1 MSDAYLTMSRFM
13 AGQQCDLRLW
23 NQCFEPL
30 PFEAAEPCSLRAMAR
45 QVKEAARNL
54 FPGGQLVDG
63 NPWDHPGA
71 VRRTS
76 DLVSAGCP
84 AIFDAA
90 IEHGPLHAR
99 IDILENKGPKGWALH
114 KVKSSTAFKEEHY
127 DEMAFQV
134 EVLNRA
140 SIPLESIHVIHVN
153 GKYQRGYEGID
164 WQKFFSRHLVTDVIQ
179 TRTAEISSH
188 IAPML
193 SLLKPGSPPNIAPG
207 RQCKHPRECEFFEQ
221 CGKLLPNDWIGKLP
235 NINAPLFEKLQSQG
249 IDAISKIPQSVP
261 LSAQQQTIRQVHHT
275 GHNHVSS
282 QAGSKLKLFGPPAVY
297 LDFECFIPTIPLYAE
312 TCPYQHIPFL
322 WSLHRVDRDSN
333 LSHTDFIA
341 EPSAD
346 PRRPFIDNLLAKLA
360 GSNEPIVV
368 YSGYEKRILEE
379 LKRTFPNLSAKITR
393 VVNRLQD
400 LLPYVKK
407 NIYLPEFN
415 GSFSIKHVAP
425 ALDQNVTYSD
435 LAITNGTAA
444 STAYQQLVEGNTAGK
459 DPTTV
464 LQNLRDYCERDTE
477 AMVKVHQALQRLLK

>member
-1 MSDAYLTMSRFM
+1 MTEVYLTKSRFM
-13 AGQQCDLRLW
+13 ARQQCALRCW
-23 NQCFEPL
+23 KQCFEPR
-30 PFEAAEPCSLRAMAR
+30 PYKIPEPCSLQAMAF
-45 QVKEAARNL
+45 QIKEAARKL

-63 NPWDHPGA
+63 DLWDHQGA
-71 VRRTS
+71 ARRTT
-76 DLVSAGCP
+76 DLISAGCP

-90 IEHGPLHAR
+90 FEHGPLRAR

-114 KVKSSTAFKEEHY
+114 KVKSSTSFQEEHY

-153 GKYQRGYEGID
+153 GKYQRGPEGID
-164 WQKFFSRHLVTDVIQ
+164 WQTFFSRPLVTDVIQ
-179 TRTAEISSH
+179 TRTAEISSQ

-193 SLLKPGSPPNIAPG
+193 SLLKPGSPPSIAPG
-207 RQCKHPRECEFFEQ
+207 RQCKQPRECEFFEQ

-261 LSAQQQTIRQVHHT
+261 LSAQQQTIRQVHQT

-282 QAGSKLKLFGPPAVY
+282 QADSKLRPFGPPAAY
-297 LDFECFIPTIPLYAE
+297 LDFECFVPTIPLYAG
-312 TCPYQHIPFL
+312 TSPYQHIPFL

-346 PRRPFIDNLLAKLA
+346 PRRPFIETLLAKL
-360 GSNEPIVV
+360 GESNEPIVV

-379 LKRTFPNLSAKITR
+379 LKRTFPS
-393 VVNRLQD
+393 
-400 LLPYVKK
+400 
-407 NIYLPEFN
+407 
-415 GSFSIKHVAP
+415 
-425 ALDQNVTYSD
+425 
-435 LAITNGTAA
+435 
-444 STAYQQLVEGNTAGK
+444 LV
-459 DPTTV
+459 
-464 LQNLRDYCERDTE
+464 QRDSWGL
-477 AMVKVHQALQRLLK
+477 VI